1 MIKKYFRIKKEYIAP
16 VQFIV
21 EGYEGMASVTTI
33 DPQEAVIRIFI
44 MPGFE
49 DIIEE
54 LLSELEKN
62 YSIREIWKLVGKI

>member
-1 MIKKYFRIKKEYIAP
+1 MIEKLFRIKKEDIAL

-21 EGYEGMASVTTI
+21 EGYEGMASVTTM

-44 MPGFE
+44 MSGFE

-54 LLSELEKN
+54 LLSELKKN
-62 YSIREIWKLVGKI
+62 YSIREI

>member
-1 MIKKYFRIKKEYIAP
+1 MIRKLFRIKKEDIAP

-33 DPQEAVIRIFI
+33 DPHEAVIRIYI

-49 DIIEE
+49 EIIDK
-54 LLSELEKN
+54 LLSELKNN
-62 YSIREIWKLVGKI
+62 YSLMEI

>member
-1 MIKKYFRIKKEYIAP
+1 MIKKLFRIKKEDIAP

-44 MPGFE
+44 MAGFE

-54 LLSELEKN
+54 LLSELKKI
-62 YSIREIWKLVGKI
+62 YSIREI